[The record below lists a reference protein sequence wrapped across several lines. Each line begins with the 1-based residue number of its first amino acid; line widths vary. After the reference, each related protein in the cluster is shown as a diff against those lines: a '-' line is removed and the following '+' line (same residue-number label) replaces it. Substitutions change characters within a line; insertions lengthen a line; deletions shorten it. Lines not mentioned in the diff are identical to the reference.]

1 MRIDDPARFGCIVA
15 VMSARLDAGAGPD
28 HEETLRKGTLIDAL
42 YRKYH
47 QMLRR
52 FLAGRHVH
60 PDEAADIVQET
71 YCRVLKSGD
80 PESIRHPRAF
90 LRQVASHVLLNRE
103 KHRRAGVEESA
114 LEFSLVEIEADE
126 PSAYRQLK
134 AEQELDV
141 VRAALDELAPKCREA
156 FVMNRFEGLS
166 YSQISA
172 ELDLSV
178 SMIEKYVSRAL
189 STLRERVAQA
199 HAAPP
204 AARAAQP
211 AKSS

>member
-1 MRIDDPARFGCIVA
+1 
-15 VMSARLDAGAGPD
+15 MSTQRHADAEAD

-47 QMLRR
+47 RMLRR

-80 PESIRHPRAF
+80 PDSIRHPRAF
-90 LRQVASHVLLNRE
+90 LRQVASHVLLNHQ
-103 KHRRAGVEESA
+103 KHRHAGVEENG
-114 LEFSLVEIEADE
+114 LDFGLVEIEAGE

-141 VRAALDELAPKCREA
+141 VRAALEELAPKCREV

-178 SMIEKYVSRAL
+178 SMIEKYVSQAL
-189 STLRERVAQA
+189 ATLRERVAEA
-199 HAAPP
+199 HAAAPP
-204 AARAAQP
+204 ARAARP
-211 AKSS
+211 AKFP